1 MASLAVWQLRR
12 KLCRNSKCLAFLHE
26 RKQSVSV
33 SRLQVFTSST
43 WQYFPVR
50 AKSRDSQRGEG
61 GLMLFTCKSRNRH
74 GQRMILEFKLK
85 YFCFRSLGIDL
96 SCNNKWS
103 VLCDID
109 CESAFKMCS
118 DVRMMSAAAVSSLSS
133 ISCSMS
139 SCGSICDLWGVTYPS
154 DFIPGGG
161 GHWIQHHHHRD
172 QQDSNRLLV
181 ETRN

>member
-1 MASLAVWQLRR
+1 
-12 KLCRNSKCLAFLHE
+12 
-26 RKQSVSV
+26 
-33 SRLQVFTSST
+33 
-43 WQYFPVR
+43 
-50 AKSRDSQRGEG
+50 
-61 GLMLFTCKSRNRH
+61 MLPTCKSRNRH
-74 GQRMILEFKLK
+74 GQRMILELQLN
-85 YFCFRSLGIDL
+85 YFCFRSLLIDL
-96 SCNNKWS
+96 SCNNKLS

-109 CESAFKMCS
+109 CDTAYKMCS

-133 ISCSMS
+133 ISSISSSMS

-172 QQDSNRLLV
+172 QQDSNRLLA